1 MRAPPRR
8 RRRTSFLPWVLFS
21 LSLIAVLTIGA
32 AMFVQV
38 SQSAPHVQEARSTKA
53 PPRMTPFPNFGAT
66 SAHRPA
72 LIVPV
77 DGVAPD
83 DMADSWGQARAEGRT
98 HEGVDIL
105 AAEGAPVRAA
115 VDGRIVKF
123 FDSVRGG
130 VTIYQ
135 FDRAERFVYYYA
147 HLQRRAPALR
157 EGDQVLQGDVIGYV
171 GMTGNAPI
179 PHLHFEIQR
188 LTEERKWWRAESLN
202 PYPYLR
208 AGQPPSP

>member
-1 MRAPPRR
+1 M
-8 RRRTSFLPWVLFS
+8 LFS
-21 LSLIAVLTIGA
+21 VSLIAVLTIGA
-32 AMFVQV
+32 AMFAQV
-38 SQSAPHVQEARSTKA
+38 SQPASHAPA
-53 PPRMTPFPNFGAT
+53 PLPAPAAKQAPFFPNFGGPQRA
-66 SAHRPA
+66 A

-77 DGVAPD
+77 DGLAPD
-83 DMADSWGQARAEGRT
+83 AMADTWGQARAEGRT

-105 AAEGAPVRAA
+105 APEGAQVRAA

-147 HLQRRAPALR
+147 HLQRRADALR

-188 LTEERKWWRAESLN
+188 LTPERQWWRATSLN

>member
-1 MRAPPRR
+1 MRAPQRR
-8 RRRTSFLPWVLFS
+8 RRPSVLPWVLFS
-21 LSLIAVLTIGA
+21 LSLAAVLTIGA
-32 AMFVQV
+32 AMFEQV
-38 SQSAPHVQEARSTKA
+38 SQPALHAPIAPRPQSAPA
-53 PPRMTPFPNFGAT
+53 PVFPNFGAT
-66 SAHRPA
+66 TAQRPA
-72 LIVPV
+72 LIMPV

-83 DMADSWGQARAEGRT
+83 GMSDTWGQARAEGRA

-105 AAEGAPVRAA
+105 APEGAPVRAA

-157 EGDQVLQGDVIGYV
+157 EGDSVLQGDVIGYV

-188 LTEERKWWRAESLN
+188 LTPERQWWRAESLN

-208 AGQPPSP
+208 AGQPPSR